1 MLQILQDV
9 CRKVRREI
17 TFQLGRLR
25 GFGPATV
32 NFQLSLV
39 RILANKTSPL
49 RFGNRKGDCRVFLWK
64 GRILTRKEYLKMNDI
79 NIDGIM

>member
-1 MLQILQDV
+1 MFQILQDV
-9 CRKVRREI
+9 CHRVQREI

-32 NFQLSLV
+32 NFRLSLV

-49 RFGNRKGDCRVFLWK
+49 RFANRKGDCRVFLWK
-64 GRILTRKEYLKMNDI
+64 GRILTRNEYLKMNNI
-79 NIDGIM
+79 SIDGIM